1 MTTDTRT
8 GADLFLDALQA
19 YGVPYLFGNPGT
31 TELPIMHS
39 LESHELDYVL
49 GLQEDIA
56 MGMAA
61 GYASARRYRSHHD
74 PTVTPL
80 GVVNLHVAPGLA
92 HGLGN
97 VYGADFAGAPVLVTA
112 GNHPTDVQHQ
122 EPILSG
128 DLEEMADQFC
138 KWSVEVKRVGALP
151 GMVRRAARTALTPPT
166 GPVFLG
172 LPFDVMTAETAADP
186 EPLGSIPT
194 AGRGDP
200 AEIER
205 AADFLVDVEAPTMI
219 VGDHIARAGT
229 DAVEA
234 AVAFAEATGA
244 RVFGEFLSAEID
256 FPTGHPQWAGGLPG
270 SPDGIRDR
278 LESDTIVF
286 VGCSSLSVD
295 RYHEKQL
302 FPPELTRI
310 HINNAARE
318 IGKNLPAEVAIFGDP
333 GQVLDELTET
343 LTDRLAAET
352 RDRRREQARAAV
364 ERFRG
369 TPPNDD
375 TDTTDPRP
383 SKGRLGEAIANAAGD
398 ALLVDESL
406 TSRRAMQAQMRF
418 APEQYLANKGAGLG
432 YGLPAAIGAALAE
445 RERDDPRDVV
455 AYIGD
460 GSYLYY
466 PHAIYSAARYG
477 VDLTVVIP
485 DNRNYRILK
494 ENTKRFFGGTDA
506 DHEFTGMDFDPTVDF
521 VKNAESHG
529 ATAAVIDDPDG
540 IEDAI
545 ADAITTDGPVVLDVP
560 IHD

>member
-1 MTTDTRT
+1 MPTDDRT
-8 GADLFLDALQA
+8 GADLFLDAIQA

-39 LESHELDYVL
+39 LETHDIEYIL

-74 PTVTPL
+74 RSVTPL

-97 VYGADFAGAPVLVTA
+97 IYGADFAGAPVLVTA

-151 GMVRRAARTALTPPT
+151 GMVRRAVRTALTPPT

-172 LPFDVMTAETAADP
+172 LPFDVMTAETDADP
-186 EPLGSIPT
+186 EPLGSIPN

-200 AEIER
+200 TAVDR
-205 AADFLVDVEAPTMI
+205 AAELLADAEAPSMV
-219 VGDHIARAGT
+219 VGDHIAQSGAK
-229 DAVEA
+229 AVES
-234 AVAFAEATGA
+234 AVAFAETTGA
-244 RVFGEFLSAEID
+244 RVFGEFLSAEVD

-270 SPDGIRDR
+270 SPEGIRDR
-278 LESDTIVF
+278 FEGDTVVF
-286 VGCSSLSVD
+286 VGCTSLSVD
-295 RYHEKQL
+295 RYHEEQL
-302 FPPELTRI
+302 FPPDLNRI
-310 HINNAARE
+310 HINGAARE
-318 IGKNLPAEVAIFGDP
+318 IGKNLPAEVGVLGDP
-333 GQVLDELTET
+333 GLVLADLAEM
-343 LTDRLAAET
+343 LTDRLDDTTRKRRRKAAET
-352 RDRRREQARAAV
+352 AV
-364 ERFRG
+364 DRFR
-369 TPPNDD
+369 DD
-375 TDTTDPRP
+375 DGDGTTDDSRA
-383 SKGRLGEAIANAAGD
+383 SKDRLGEALAAAAGD
-398 ALLVDESL
+398 ALIVDESL
-406 TSRRAMQAQMRF
+406 TSGPAMRTHMNF
-418 APEQYLANKGAGLG
+418 EPEQYIANKGAGLG
-432 YGLPAAIGAALAE
+432 YGLPAAIGAAIAEGE
-445 RERDDPRDVV
+445 REIPKDVV

-529 ATAAVIDDPDG
+529 ATAEVVADPGD
-540 IEDAI
+540 IEA
-545 ADAITTDGPVVLDVP
+545 AITDAMATDGPVVLDVP